1 MIQSAKELYVHAI
14 AIEREA
20 AERYAEFAG
29 RMADE
34 GNDEVAAVFR
44 KLADLEAGHLEAL
57 RRRTAGI
64 ALPELETDYKWLDTA
79 APEAV
84 AHDLVFHL
92 MTPSQALAVA
102 LDAEKRA
109 HAFFTHVQR
118 TAADPALR
126 ALAKEM
132 AAEEEEHIVMLL
144 EVIQRVPGPLVDWA
158 SIYQATQN

>member
-1 MIQSAKELYVHAI
+1 MIESAAELYVHAI

-20 AERYAEFAG
+20 AERYAEFAR

-34 GNDEVAAVFR
+34 GNDEVAAVLR
-44 KLADLEAGHLEAL
+44 KLAGLETEHLEAL
-57 RRRTAGI
+57 QRRTAGI
-64 ALPELETDYKWLDTA
+64 ALPKLETDYQWLDTG

-84 AHDLVFHL
+84 AHDLVFRL

-109 HAFFTHVQR
+109 HAFFNHVQHV
-118 TAADPALR
+118 AADPALR

-132 AAEEEEHIVMLL
+132 AAEEEQHIVMLL
-144 EVIQRVPGPLVDWA
+144 EVIQRVPSPFVDWA
-158 SIYQATQN
+158 SIYQTTQE